1 MSARRGIFELY
12 RFQHPGG
19 GAKDWAIALVTGEG
33 GGIDVRYGATGT
45 ALRGGR
51 VKSRYSDNQAE
62 LNRRVSQK
70 LREGYQ
76 RVGSIVVYEDGY
88 FESTPAGREEPEP
101 KAQPDAEDRVFF
113 EICATAESAIAG
125 FIASCHEACGKL
137 REAGVSGVDIK
148 RTQGVVVFAIGRWS
162 LEVADSASMNPNALL
177 RSNRTGG
184 GRIEAEDGVYPFL
197 FLAYLKRHAPR
208 GFEVN
213 LAWKDGIEVTDR
225 LHHEA
230 GVLAL
235 FGTTL
240 DGIRPVAVALGLAEA
255 RIDLAAVGSDESLY
269 F

>member
-1 MSARRGIFELY
+1 MSARRGICERY
-12 RFQHPGG
+12 RFQHAGG
-19 GAKDWAIALVTGEG
+19 GSKDWAIALIDGAV
-33 GGIDVRYGATGT
+33 DVRYGATGT

-70 LREGYQ
+70 LKEGYQ
-76 RVGSIVVYEDGY
+76 RVGPIVVHEDGS
-88 FESTPAGREEPEP
+88 FESAPAGREEPEP
-101 KAQPDAEDRVFF
+101 KAALDAEDKVFF
-113 EICATAESAIAG
+113 EIRGTVESAVAG
-125 FIASCHEACGKL
+125 FLATCHEACRKL
-137 REAGVSGVDIK
+137 REAGVSRVDVK
-148 RTQGVVVFAIGRWS
+148 RTGDALMFSIGRWS
-162 LEVADSASMNPNALL
+162 FEVADSASMNPNAWL

-184 GRIEAEDGVYPFL
+184 GRIEPETGVYPFL
-197 FLAYLKRHAPR
+197 FLVYLKRNAPR
-208 GFEVN
+208 EFEVN

-240 DGIRPVAVALGLAEA
+240 DGIRPVAVALGLAEE